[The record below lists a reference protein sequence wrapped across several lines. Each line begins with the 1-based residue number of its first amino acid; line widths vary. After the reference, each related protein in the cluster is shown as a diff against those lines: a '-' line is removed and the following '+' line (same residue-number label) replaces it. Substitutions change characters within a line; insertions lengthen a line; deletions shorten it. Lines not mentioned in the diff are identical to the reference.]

1 MTNLLAGIFDIVIG
15 GAMILIF
22 LRFMLQFAGLT
33 GKDAAAKPIYRLT
46 RIVDVFG
53 RIFPTVGEGRINTA
67 TLVLMLLLRLIFIW
81 GVVGMQRLDS
91 QNIGLFMMP
100 DVNLAMIK
108 YLSQHFSPV
117 MMFYV
122 AGVTLLIDF
131 LKMCQ
136 YLIIGSFIGGWVMFF
151 TQKMPAIFA
160 LISLL
165 SEPIIAPFR
174 KVLPQ
179 TGMIDLA
186 PMVGFFLIILLETL
200 VQTVGIYLLTL

>member
-117 MMFYV
+117 MMFFV

-131 LKMCQ
+131 LKNSVSETIKF
-136 YLIIGSFIGGWVMFF
+136 LSLPIPSISTTTSSPGTTSDKPSGV
-151 TQKMPAIFA
+151 PVAIM
-160 LISLL
+160 S
-165 SEPIIAPFR
+165 P
-174 KVLPQ
+174 
-179 TGMIDLA
+179 
-186 PMVGFFLIILLETL
+186 GFSVINDEIYSIKNGTL
-200 VQTVGIYLLTL
+200 KIMSAVVPS